1 MNYTTIL
8 TRVDVAGVYHMPV
21 GGEADLVAAAEQNGY
36 RVFRVDLFETEDKD
50 GMFAAIAQAM
60 QFPGWFG
67 YNWDGLLDCLAD
79 LSWQPAEGYVVILER
94 CDRVHGL
101 AEADF
106 VHLLQVFEAA
116 ANEWREQG
124 IPFWCFVDMQADGIS
139 WLADIA

>member
-1 MNYTTIL
+1 MNYAAIL

-21 GGEADLVAAAEQNGY
+21 GGEADLVAAAMQNGY
-36 RVFRVDLFETEDKD
+36 RVFRVDLSAAEDKES
-50 GMFAAIAQAM
+50 MFSALAKAM
-60 QFPGWFG
+60 KFPSWFG
-67 YNWDGLLDCLAD
+67 FNWDGLLDCLAD
-79 LSWQPAEGYVVILER
+79 LSWEPGEGYVVILER

-116 ANEWREQG
+116 AQEWREQG
-124 IPFWCFVDMQADGIS
+124 VPFWCFVDMQADGIS